1 MRRGRKPPAS
11 GKGQVEDRAVE
22 PSPPGFCLPRGSSLP
37 AMPGA
42 GDKDEGCV
50 YDRRGLL
57 FADSI
62 AVEVKGL
69 GYRQVQREMWENQE
83 WF

>member
-1 MRRGRKPPAS
+1 MR
-11 GKGQVEDRAVE
+11 
-22 PSPPGFCLPRGSSLP
+22 
-37 AMPGA
+37 
-42 GDKDEGCV
+42 GCV